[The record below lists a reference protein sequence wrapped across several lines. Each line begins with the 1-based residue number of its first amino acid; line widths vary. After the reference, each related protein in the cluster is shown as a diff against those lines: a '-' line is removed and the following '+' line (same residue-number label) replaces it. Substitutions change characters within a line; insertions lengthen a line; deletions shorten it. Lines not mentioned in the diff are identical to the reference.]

1 MIEIVMAPVESKE
14 EVWQL
19 FLEYADELAVYD
31 GETRPHHKRPYDYFD
46 RYWQDD
52 KFSAFLFLYHHEPI
66 GFCLL
71 EDTGISYKITDFY
84 VRPLHR
90 RRGFGKMA
98 VEKVKDYCRSLGR
111 HQTLNANIYV
121 NNTCA
126 VLFWQSAGF
135 KDTGRR
141 IRIKH
146 LRLIETEAELS

>member
-1 MIEIVMAPVESKE
+1 MIEIVMASDERRE
-14 EVWQL
+14 EIWQL
-19 FLEYADELAVYD
+19 FLEYVDELAVYD
-31 GETRPHHKRPYDYFD
+31 GETRPHHRKHYEYFD
-46 RYWQDD
+46 RYWDD
-52 KFSAFLFLYHHEPI
+52 SNRSAFLFLYDHEAI

-71 EDTGISYKITDFY
+71 EDTGITYKITDFY

-98 VEKVKDYCRSLGR
+98 VENVKEYCRSLGR

-121 NNTCA
+121 NNACA
-126 VLFWQSAGF
+126 VSFWQSAGF

-146 LRLIETEAELS
+146 LRLIETETELA